1 MKDPT
6 GAIREWLF
14 DALYANVS
22 YGGTIVP
29 VYSFAPKD
37 ASMPYI
43 LLAGQQMTLDDST
56 KDSFLT
62 ENLATIEVWT
72 SFTGNDASYIEAN
85 AIADDIVEILT
96 GEDTVAGSGSQE
108 GGAVLEGFE
117 HVVVMVESILT
128 DSVLWDNNIIIY
140 KSINLKMLVEEE

>member
-6 GAIREWLF
+6 GAIREWLY

-22 YGGTIVP
+22 YNSVIVP

-37 ASMPYI
+37 QAMPYI
-43 LLAGQQMTLDDST
+43 LLAGQQMILNDST
-56 KDSFLT
+56 KDSSIT

-72 SFTGNDASYIEAN
+72 SFTGNDASYVQAN

-96 GEDTVAGSGSQE
+96 SEDTVPGSGSHE
-108 GGAVLEGFE
+108 GGALLEGFDQ
-117 HVVVMVESILT
+117 VVVMVESILT
-128 DSVLWDNNIIIY
+128 DSVMWDNNIIIY